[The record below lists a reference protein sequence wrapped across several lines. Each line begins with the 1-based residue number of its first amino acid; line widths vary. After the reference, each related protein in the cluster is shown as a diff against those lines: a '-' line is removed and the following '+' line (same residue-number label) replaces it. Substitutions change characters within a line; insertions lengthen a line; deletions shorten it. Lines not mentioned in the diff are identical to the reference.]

1 MRRTKGKREELSS
14 GQKCGQ
20 GGNLDS
26 LRGEEKKKKKKGG
39 KGLVGF
45 QLIIGEYLFENGG

>member
-26 LRGEEKKKKKKGG
+26 LRGEEKKKKKKGE